1 MSTKKTL
8 KINEN
13 SVFLITGGAKGITA
27 QCAVKIAEITHCKF
41 ILVGRSSIIKQE
53 PNWAHAL
60 KSGKELQKSALLHY
74 KNKDQKVSP
83 KTLQKEIKGILST
96 REIDSTIQK
105 IKTAGGQAIYISADV
120 TDEASFIPK
129 VQSAVNK
136 IGQISGVIHG
146 AGNLADK
153 LIENKSGSDFD
164 LVVNTKIQ
172 GLKNI
177 IKAVKPGDLDFLVL
191 FSSVAGFFGNIGQTD
206 YAIANELLNK
216 SALILDKSLPDCRV
230 ISINWGPW
238 DSGMVSPELKKVF
251 LEKNIQL
258 ISSENGIN
266 ALVNELFRTEQK
278 TPQILIGSPIGS
290 DVEINVFNNESIN
303 IRRCLNL
310 KNNPFLLDHRIGSQA
325 VLPATCASSWI
336 ADTCQSLHPGF
347 NFTGMEDFKILKGL
361 TFNDSDYD
369 VNMELKSIGEN
380 KEGEKVYEAIITSEN
395 STNRK
400 VFHYSGR
407 VTLKK
412 RPRPLRQH
420 PPIETF
426 ELDSSKYRDGNGLYQ
441 DGTLFHGPTF
451 HGIQQVLQVNKEK
464 VITKVLI
471 PQIDISVQGQFS
483 ARITNPF
490 INDAIVQSLLLWT
503 QEFYDAPCLPSRL
516 HNWEQF
522 RMIPF
527 DVPVWAILSITYHND
542 HAVVGNI
549 LVQDEN
555 GSEFFTYTGLEGT
568 ISNHL
573 KRFIG
578 KKDQK

>member
-191 FSSVAGFFGNIGQTD
+191 FSSVAGFFGNIG
-206 YAIANELLNK
+206 
-216 SALILDKSLPDCRV
+216 
-230 ISINWGPW
+230 
-238 DSGMVSPELKKVF
+238 
-251 LEKNIQL
+251 
-258 ISSENGIN
+258 
-266 ALVNELFRTEQK
+266 
-278 TPQILIGSPIGS
+278 
-290 DVEINVFNNESIN
+290 
-303 IRRCLNL
+303 
-310 KNNPFLLDHRIGSQA
+310 
-325 VLPATCASSWI
+325 
-336 ADTCQSLHPGF
+336 
-347 NFTGMEDFKILKGL
+347 
-361 TFNDSDYD
+361 
-369 VNMELKSIGEN
+369 
-380 KEGEKVYEAIITSEN
+380 
-395 STNRK
+395 
-400 VFHYSGR
+400 
-407 VTLKK
+407 
-412 RPRPLRQH
+412 
-420 PPIETF
+420 
-426 ELDSSKYRDGNGLYQ
+426 
-441 DGTLFHGPTF
+441 
-451 HGIQQVLQVNKEK
+451 
-464 VITKVLI
+464 
-471 PQIDISVQGQFS
+471 
-483 ARITNPF
+483 
-490 INDAIVQSLLLWT
+490 
-503 QEFYDAPCLPSRL
+503 
-516 HNWEQF
+516 
-522 RMIPF
+522 
-527 DVPVWAILSITYHND
+527 
-542 HAVVGNI
+542 
-549 LVQDEN
+549 
-555 GSEFFTYTGLEGT
+555 
-568 ISNHL
+568 
-573 KRFIG
+573 
-578 KKDQK
+578 